1 MEPID
6 DITQVAEADIYREL
20 QDIAKAQRSLHPVG
34 SPVYRRQ
41 AAAEMTAFA
50 TQLRSRPAIRQFF
63 LAADQNP
70 DEVITQILRRAIDSL

>member
-41 AAAEMTAFA
+41 AAAES
-50 TQLRSRPAIRQFF
+50 SRPAIRQFF